1 MVKLCRLTEARK
13 ADSGN
18 PQAGSC
24 AFFGMLPIP
33 IEKTAEIPAIN
44 AQG

>member
-1 MVKLCRLTEARK
+1 MAELCRLTEACK

-24 AFFGMLPIP
+24 AFFGMVAIP
-33 IEKTAEIPAIN
+33 IEKTGEIPAIN